1 MTDETPHTFRKR
13 RGTHEEFFWG
23 ENLMDKYPLK
33 RLRVEGRIS
42 FKWII
47 EKLRVNRWS
56 GLNWT

>member
-1 MTDETPHTFRKR
+1 
-13 RGTHEEFFWG
+13 
-23 ENLMDKYPLK
+23 MDKYPLK